1 MKNLKIIFD
10 FDSTILKFETIEIL
24 ADYALKNN
32 KNKDSILEE
41 VKKITNQAMEG
52 KLDFSSALAK
62 RIALLNITNE
72 NILQTN
78 FFLKN
83 HLSNSFEEN
92 FHNFDKKNCFI
103 ISGGFKEIILP
114 LMLPFG
120 FKKENIFANN
130 FQFNSNG
137 FADINSNNDLSKNY
151 GKNLV
156 AKKIDGEKIIIG
168 DGYTDYEL
176 KKYNDAKIFILFTEN
191 IHRKNLTKHA
201 DYIAKNFKDVKNIL
215 KNV

>member
-10 FDSTILKFETIEIL
+10 FDSTILKLETIEIL

-32 KNKDSILEE
+32 KNKNSILEE

-72 NILQTN
+72 NILQTTI
-78 FFLKN
+78 FLKN
-83 HLSNSFEEN
+83 HLTDSFKEN
-92 FHNFDKKNCFI
+92 FHNFDKENCFI

-120 FKKENIFANN
+120 FKKENIFV
-130 FQFNSNG
+130 
-137 FADINSNNDLSKNY
+137 LY
-151 GKNLV
+151 
-156 AKKIDGEKIIIG
+156 
-168 DGYTDYEL
+168 
-176 KKYNDAKIFILFTEN
+176 
-191 IHRKNLTKHA
+191 RR
-201 DYIAKNFKDVKNIL
+201 
-215 KNV
+215 